1 MKFRFLRGRTAG
13 WFSLAVV
20 LAMVTAFSAVTIF
33 GDSAVHA
40 QFDENQP
47 APGDADD
54 AGAAGGGAAA
64 APSAG
69 GQPGEAPPQSKSRLV
84 WFYEALG
91 PFYSLVFLGMSF
103 ILVALFVMCILTS
116 RRDNVVPLQL
126 VEAFEAQL
134 NEKRYQ
140 EAYEMAKTD
149 ESMLG
154 QVLSAGLA
162 KLSHG
167 YEKALEAMQEVS
179 EEENMK
185 MQHRLSYMAMIGS
198 IAPMVGL
205 FGTVDG
211 MISSFEVLATTGG
224 GAPNPQALAAGI
236 STALVTTLIGL
247 AIAIPAIAAFGILKN
262 RVQRLVLEVGI
273 LSEGLMGRFETV
285 GRK

>member
-1 MKFRFLRGRTAG
+1 MMFRISRGWTAG
-13 WFSLAVV
+13 MATLAVALV
-20 LAMVTAFSAVTIF
+20 MVTAFGAVTF
-33 GDSAVHA
+33 FAASPAQA
-40 QFDENQP
+40 QFEENE
-47 APGDADD
+47 
-54 AGAAGGGAAA
+54 GAAPAAPADAGGAAP
-64 APSAG
+64 APAGGASAG
-69 GQPGEAPPQSKSRLV
+69 DDAAIPQPKSRLV

-91 PFYSLVFLGMSF
+91 LFYSVAFLGMSF
-103 ILVALFVMCILTS
+103 ILVALLVMSILTT

-140 EAYEMAKTD
+140 DAYEMAKTD
-149 ESMLG
+149 ESVLG

-162 KLSHG
+162 KLSQG
-167 YEKALEAMQEVS
+167 YEKAIEAMQEVS

-185 MQHRLSYMAMIGS
+185 LQHRLSYIAMIGS
-198 IAPMVGL
+198 VAPMVGL

-211 MISSFEVLATTGG
+211 MIASFEVLATSGG
-224 GAPNPQALAAGI
+224 GAPNPQQLAAGI

-273 LSEGLMGRFETV
+273 LSEGLMSRFETV

>member
-1 MKFRFLRGRTAG
+1 MTLRFLPGRTAG
-13 WFSLAVV
+13 MSMLAIV
-20 LAMVTAFSAVTIF
+20 LAMVTAFSAVAYFTA
-33 GDSAVHA
+33 SPALA
-40 QFDENQP
+40 QFEENDGAAAAAP
-47 APGDADD
+47 AD
-54 AGAAGGGAAA
+54 AGGGAAA
-64 APSAG
+64 PADAGQSA
-69 GQPGEAPPQSKSRLV
+69 GEAPPQSKSRLV

-91 PFYSLVFLGMSF
+91 PVYSIAFLGMSF
-103 ILVALFVMCILTS
+103 ILVALLVMSILTT

-149 ESMLG
+149 ESVLG

-162 KLSHG
+162 KLSQG
-167 YEKALEAMQEVS
+167 YEKAIEAMQEVS

-185 MQHRLSYMAMIGS
+185 LQHRLSYIAMIGS

-211 MISSFEVLATTGG
+211 MIASFEVLATSGG
-224 GAPNPQALAAGI
+224 GAPKPQELAAGI

-273 LSEGLMGRFETV
+273 LSEGLMSRFETV